1 MSDIQVFQPR
11 FDGYRYGSWEA
22 LENPALEEA
31 DRESLQNNVKSL
43 EERWGVLIRSVYSRS
58 EA

>member
-11 FDGYRYGSWEA
+11 FDDFRQASWEV
-22 LENPALEEA
+22 LEDPQTDQS
-31 DRESLQNNVKSL
+31 DRVSLQENVRSL
-43 EERWGVLIRSVYSRS
+43 EERWGSLIRSVYSRS